1 MLFASIIQFIHSQNC
16 ANLSTRISTHL
27 SIKGAALVVSDSADI
42 INLQLALRMVAIS
55 IVHYQVY
62 IYLGHQVSNAT
73 IHYRFCQVG
82 MD

>member
-1 MLFASIIQFIHSQNC
+1 MDYYNDINLQNYDRFK
-16 ANLSTRISTHL
+16 LDFRLKYITRISSL
-27 SIKGAALVVSDSADI
+27 NI
-42 INLQLALRMVAIS
+42 QLALRVVAIG

-73 IHYRFCQVG
+73 MHYRFCQVG

>member
-1 MLFASIIQFIHSQNC
+1 MYTYDWLAENAAVLHRLTDVRVANNII
-16 ANLSTRISTHL
+16 
-27 SIKGAALVVSDSADI
+27 ALW
-42 INLQLALRMVAIS
+42 NLQLDLRVVAIS

-73 IHYRFCQVG
+73 MHYRFCQVG